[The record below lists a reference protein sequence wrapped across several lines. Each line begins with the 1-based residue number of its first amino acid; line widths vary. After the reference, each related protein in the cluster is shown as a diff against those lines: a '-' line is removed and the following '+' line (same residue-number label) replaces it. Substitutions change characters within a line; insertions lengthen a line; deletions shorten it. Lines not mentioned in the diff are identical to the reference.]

1 MKDDKAERLN
11 RWKNRV
17 PKTEADEAQT
27 KETKNKVNNDVVHRI
42 GKIGKSMS
50 RISQE
55 DVREAIRSLKSPTP
69 EREWS
74 TKDMFRDASVAVKGC
89 KMISHEL
96 NDEGF
101 EETQS
106 LVSDTPSHGKDSTSS
121 CNEDRKNKRDKP
133 LRMTS
138 TDSAITTASEA
149 SRSVI

>member
-1 MKDDKAERLN
+1 MPRS
-11 RWKNRV
+11 
-17 PKTEADEAQT
+17 EADESQT
-27 KETKNKVNNDVVHRI
+27 KETKNKVNSDVVHRI

-69 EREWS
+69 ERDWS
-74 TKDMFRDASVAVKGC
+74 TKEMFRDASGKGC

-138 TDSAITTASEA
+138 TDSAMTTASEA
-149 SRSVI
+149 SR